1 MAAAISSR
9 PAFSRS
15 ATISSIGW
23 PGNNSTKACSLAAS
37 SSGRRTAYFLAVFTG
52 AAGFFHRSSK
62 GLNFTSTPPYRT
74 VTTGYYR
81 PRGHSI
87 SAQSSSRPSNSPHV
101 GNSPHAADGPTAD
114 GGGWRRNLSGVFAYS
129 SRALALVWST
139 NRTLSVSLALLTLVA
154 GVLPAGIAYV
164 GAQIVD
170 AVIHAAELHRR
181 TGATMLTDVV
191 RYVALEALLV
201 AATSMAQRGISLA
214 QSLLR
219 AQLGQ
224 RVNVMILEKALTL
237 DLTQFEDSEF
247 YDKLTRARREAS
259 SRPLSLVMRTF
270 ALGQNAVS
278 LISFG
283 GLLYRFS
290 PWAVLLLVL
299 AGLPA
304 FLAEAK
310 FSGEAFR
317 LFRWRAP
324 ESRMQIYLESV
335 LAREDYA
342 KEVKLFDLGPRFLDR
357 YRDIFTRLYREDRDL
372 TLRRDAWGFG
382 LGLLGIASLYGG
394 YAWIAAETVLG
405 AMTVGQMTMY
415 LMLFRQGQTAVSA
428 ALSAVSGLYEDNLYL
443 SNLFE
448 YLEQPNGRSGG
459 EAKRGPSPGDGI
471 RFENV
476 EFIYPGAATP
486 ALSGIDLQVRPGES
500 LALVGQNGSGKTTL
514 IKLLTRLY
522 RPSQGRILLD
532 GLDLKEWDE
541 TTLRQR
547 IGVIFQDFAR
557 YQMLVG
563 ENIGAGDVRA
573 FDDESRWRSAA
584 AQGLAAEFVETL
596 PAGYHTQLGK
606 WFKDGREL
614 SGGQWQK
621 IALARAFMRNEAD
634 ILVLDEPT
642 AAIDAGAE
650 AEVFEHFRE
659 LTRNRIA
666 IVISHRFST
675 VRMADQYW
683 CSRKAVSS
691 N

>member
-1 MAAAISSR
+1 VRVTAPHPLPSTEAERNAS
-9 PAFSRS
+9 S
-15 ATISSIGW
+15 AT
-23 PGNNSTKACSLAAS
+23 
-37 SSGRRTAYFLAVFTG
+37 
-52 AAGFFHRSSK
+52 
-62 GLNFTSTPPYRT
+62 
-74 VTTGYYR
+74 
-81 PRGHSI
+81 
-87 SAQSSSRPSNSPHV
+87 
-101 GNSPHAADGPTAD
+101 
-114 GGGWRRNLSGVFAYS
+114 WRRGLAGLFEYS
-129 SRALALVWST
+129 RRALILVWTT
-139 NRTLSVSLALLTLVA
+139 NRALSIALALLTLLA
-154 GVLPAGIAYV
+154 GILPAGVAWI

-170 AVIHAAELHRR
+170 AVIHAAELHRH
-181 TGATMLTDVV
+181 TGAVTLRPVMVW
-191 RYVALEALLV
+191 VACEAVLI
-201 AATSMAQRGISLA
+201 AAIAFAQRGLSLA

-237 DLTQFEDSEF
+237 DIVQFEDSEF

-270 ALGQNAVS
+270 GLLQNAVS
-278 LISFG
+278 LLSFG
-283 GLLYRFS
+283 GLLVRFS
-290 PWAVLLLVL
+290 PWAVVLLVL

-335 LAREDYA
+335 LARDETA
-342 KEVKLFDLGPRFLDR
+342 KEVKLFQLGPRFLDR
-357 YRDIFTRLYREDRDL
+357 YRDIFTRLYKEDRDL
-372 TLRRDAWGFG
+372 TVRRDSWGFG
-382 LGLLGIASLYGG
+382 LGLLGTGALYGG

-405 AMTVGQMTMY
+405 TMTVGQMTMY
-415 LMLFRQGQTAVSA
+415 LMLLRQGQSAVSA
-428 ALSAVSGLYEDNLYL
+428 ALTAVSGLYEDNLYL
-443 SNLFE
+443 STLFE
-448 YLEQPNGRSGG
+448 YLEQPVGG
-459 EAKRGPSPGDGI
+459 STGSRTAGPEPGDGI
-471 RFENV
+471 RFEDV
-476 EFIYPGAATP
+476 DFVYPGAAQP
-486 ALSGIDLQVRPGES
+486 ALAHIDLHVRPGQS
-500 LALVGQNGSGKTTL
+500 LALVGENGSGKTTL

-522 RPSQGRILLD
+522 KPTRGRILLD
-532 GLDLKEWDE
+532 GLDLQEWDE
-541 TTLRQR
+541 TVLRQR

-573 FDDESRWRSAA
+573 FDDETRWRSAA
-584 AQGLAAEFVETL
+584 LQGLASEFVEAL
-596 PAGYHTQLGK
+596 PSGYRTQLGK

-642 AAIDAGAE
+642 AAIDAAAE

-675 VRMADQYW
+675 VRMADQILVLAEGRIVERGSHDSLLAAD
-683 CSRKAVSS
+683 SRYAHLFTLQARGYR
-691 N
+691 

>member
-1 MAAAISSR
+1 MQ
-9 PAFSRS
+9 RS
-15 ATISSIGW
+15 W
-23 PGNNSTKACSLAAS
+23 L
-37 SSGRRTAYFLAVFTG
+37 
-52 AAGFFHRSSK
+52 
-62 GLNFTSTPPYRT
+62 
-74 VTTGYYR
+74 
-81 PRGHSI
+81 
-87 SAQSSSRPSNSPHV
+87 
-101 GNSPHAADGPTAD
+101 
-114 GGGWRRNLSGVFAYS
+114 GVFAYS
-129 SRALALVWST
+129 KRALLLVWTT
-139 NRTLSVSLALLTLVA
+139 NKALSITLALLTLLA
-154 GVLPAGIAYV
+154 GMLPAAVAYV

-170 AVIHAAELHRR
+170 AVIHAADLHRR
-181 TGATMLTDVV
+181 EGVTVLAHVW
-191 RYVALEALLV
+191 RYVGLEAVLV

-224 RVNVMILEKALTL
+224 RVNVMILQKALTL

-270 ALGQNAVS
+270 GLLQNAIS

-283 GLLYRFS
+283 GLLVRFS
-290 PWAVLLLVL
+290 PWAVVLLIL

-324 ESRMQIYLESV
+324 EARMQIYLESV
-335 LAREDYA
+335 LAREDNA
-342 KEVKLFDLGPRFLDR
+342 KEVKLFELGPRLLRR

-382 LGLLGIASLYGG
+382 LGLVATVTLYGG

-415 LMLFRQGQTAVSA
+415 LMLFRQGQAAVSA

-443 SNLFE
+443 SNLYE
-448 YLEQPNGRSGG
+448 YLEQPIGIATG
-459 EAKRGPSPGDGI
+459 AQTRGPRPGDGI

-476 EFIYPGAATP
+476 EFVYPGAAGA
-486 ALSGIDLQVRPGES
+486 ALSQIDLHVRPGES

-522 RPSQGRILLD
+522 RPTQGRILLD
-532 GLDLKEWDE
+532 GLDLGEWDE
-541 TTLRQR
+541 STLRRR

-563 ENIGAGDVRA
+563 ENIGAGDERA
-573 FDDESRWRSAA
+573 FDDEGRWRSAA
-584 AQGLAAEFVETL
+584 AQGLAAEFIETL
-596 PAGYHTQLGK
+596 PAGYRTQLGK

-650 AEVFEHFRE
+650 AQVFEHFRE

-675 VRMADQYW
+675 VRMTDQILVLEEGRIVERGSHESLMAADGRYAKLFTLQARGY
-683 CSRKAVSS
+683 R
-691 N
+691 

>member
-1 MAAAISSR
+1 MPIIG
-9 PAFSRS
+9 
-15 ATISSIGW
+15 AT
-23 PGNNSTKACSLAAS
+23 
-37 SSGRRTAYFLAVFTG
+37 V
-52 AAGFFHRSSK
+52 
-62 GLNFTSTPPYRT
+62 
-74 VTTGYYR
+74 
-81 PRGHSI
+81 
-87 SAQSSSRPSNSPHV
+87 NSPH
-101 GNSPHAADGPTAD
+101 GADAAADGAGP
-114 GGGWRRNLSGVFAYS
+114 RRGFFSVFAYS
-129 SRALALVWST
+129 RRALQLVWT
-139 NRTLSVSLALLTLVA
+139 TDKALSIALALLTVAA
-154 GVLPAGIAYV
+154 GVLPAGIAFV
-164 GAQIVD
+164 GARIVD
-170 AVIHAAELHRR
+170 AVIHAAQVHQQ
-181 TGATMLTDVV
+181 TGQTVLTDVL
-191 RYVALEALLV
+191 RYVALEAALV
-201 AATSMAQRGISLA
+201 AAVSMMQRGISLA

-270 ALGQNAVS
+270 GLMQNAVS
-278 LISFG
+278 LLSFG
-283 GLLYRFS
+283 GLLIRFS

-324 ESRMQIYLESV
+324 ESRMQIYLEAV

-342 KEVKLFDLGPRFLDR
+342 KEVKLFELGPRLLDR

-372 TLRRDAWGFG
+372 TLRRDGWGFG
-382 LGLLGIASLYGG
+382 LGLLGIAALYGG
-394 YAWIAAETVLG
+394 YGWIAAATVLG

-415 LMLFRQGQTAVSA
+415 LMLFRQGQASVSA

-443 SNLFE
+443 SNLYE
-448 YLEQPNGRSGG
+448 YLEQPVAQGG
-459 EAKRGPSPGDGI
+459 GTLLQGPVPGDGI
-471 RFENV
+471 RFEEV
-476 EFIYPGAATP
+476 EFSYPGATAA
-486 ALSGIDLQVRPGES
+486 ALTGINLHVKPGES

-522 RPSQGRILLD
+522 PPSRGRILLD
-532 GLDLKEWDE
+532 GLDLQDWDE
-541 TTLRQR
+541 TALRQR

-557 YQMLVG
+557 YQLLVG

-573 FDDESRWRSAA
+573 FDDEARWRTAA
-584 AQGLAAEFVETL
+584 TKGLAADFVEQL
-596 PAGYHTQLGK
+596 PAGYRTQLGK

-621 IALARAFMRNEAD
+621 IALARAFMRSDAD

-666 IVISHRFST
+666 NVISHRFST
-675 VRMADQYW
+675 VRMTDQILVLEEGRIVERGSHEALMAADGQYAKLFTLQA
-683 CSRKAVSS
+683 RGYR
-691 N
+691 

>member
-1 MAAAISSR
+1 MAPR
-9 PAFSRS
+9 PA
-15 ATISSIGW
+15 
-23 PGNNSTKACSLAAS
+23 PHVAAS
-37 SSGRRTAYFLAVFTG
+37 PHSGPAPPSAEPGGLQ
-52 AAGFFHRSSK
+52 RS
-62 GLNFTSTPPYRT
+62 LF
-74 VTTGYYR
+74 
-81 PRGHSI
+81 
-87 SAQSSSRPSNSPHV
+87 
-101 GNSPHAADGPTAD
+101 
-114 GGGWRRNLSGVFAYS
+114 GVFSYGK
-129 SRALALVWST
+129 RALQLVWTT
-139 NRTLSVSLALLTLVA
+139 NRALSITLVVLTLTA
-154 GVLPAGIAYV
+154 GVLPAAVAYV

-170 AVIHAAELHRR
+170 AVIHAADSHRQG
-181 TGATMLTDVV
+181 GATQLTQVL

-201 AATSMAQRGISLA
+201 ALMSVAQRGISLA

-270 ALGQNAVS
+270 GLMQNAVS
-278 LISFG
+278 LVSFG
-283 GLLYRFS
+283 GLLVRFS
-290 PWAVLLLVL
+290 PWAVVLLVA

-335 LAREDYA
+335 LAREDTA
-342 KEVKLFDLGPRFLDR
+342 KEVKLFELGPRLLDR

-382 LGLLGIASLYGG
+382 LGLLGTATLYGG
-394 YAWIAAETVLG
+394 YGWIAAETVFG

-428 ALSAVSGLYEDNLYL
+428 ALSAISGLYEDNLYL

-448 YLEQPNGRSGG
+448 YLEQPIGSSSGDLT
-459 EAKRGPSPGDGI
+459 AGPLPGDGI

-476 EFIYPGAATP
+476 EFVYPGATEP
-486 ALSGIDLQVRPGES
+486 ALSGIDLHVKPGES

-522 RPSQGRILLD
+522 QPTRGRILLD
-532 GLDLKEWDE
+532 GLDLREWDE
-541 TTLRQR
+541 TTLRRR

-563 ENIGAGDVRA
+563 ENIGAGDSRA
-573 FDDESRWRSAA
+573 FDDEARWRSAA
-584 AQGLAAEFVETL
+584 VQGLASDFVEAL
-596 PAGYHTQLGK
+596 PSGYYTQLGK

-642 AAIDAGAE
+642 AAIDAAAE

-675 VRMADQYW
+675 VRMTDQILVLEEGRIVERGSHESLMQADGRYAKLFTLQARGY
-683 CSRKAVSS
+683 R
-691 N
+691 